1 MEHRFTSK
9 NFEAEVEKSD
19 LPVMID
25 FYADWCGPCRA
36 MGPVVEKLAEKYD
49 GRVKIGKVNSD
60 EEPAL
65 AQAFSVMSIPAF
77 FFVKD
82 GKIVDSAIGAMPA
95 DALEARVKNLL

>member
-1 MEHRFTSK
+1 MEYKFTAQ
-9 NFEAEVEKSD
+9 NFENEVEKSD

-49 GRVKIGKVNSD
+49 GKVKIGKVNSD

-65 AQAFSVMSIPAF
+65 AQAFQVMSIPAF
-77 FFVKD
+77 FFIKD
-82 GKIVDSAIGAMPA
+82 GKVVDSAIGGMPA
-95 DALEARVKNLL
+95 AALEAHVKNLL